1 MRRGPG
7 PNFGIGAPVPT
18 GRRRL
23 LRLLAAAGAA
33 LALPGATSPQPPV
46 TRWRGV
52 ALGAPACL
60 ELIGIEPAR
69 AGRLIAACLEELARL
84 EAIFSLY
91 DPRSALCRLNRE
103 GRLRQPPAELV
114 EVLGLARRLAELSH
128 GAFDVTL
135 QPLWQA
141 VARDATREERRAAR
155 RLVDWRRLEVGP
167 EAVALGRPGMAVTL
181 DGIAQGYLT
190 DRIALLLRAG
200 GAERVL
206 VDLGELRAL
215 GPHPLGRPWR
225 IGLAPGDAVLALE
238 EGAVASSAALVAGRP
253 RILDPRSGEPPAP
266 AGRVVRVLAPEA
278 VVADGLSTA
287 LAVTG
292 PAEAAGLLP
301 AFPGARLLAAA

>member
-1 MRRGPG
+1 M
-7 PNFGIGAPVPT
+7 
-18 GRRRL
+18 
-23 LRLLAAAGAA
+23 AAAAAA
-33 LALPGATSPQPPV
+33 LALPGATPPPPV
-46 TRWRGV
+46 ARWRGV
-52 ALGAPACL
+52 ALGAPATL
-60 ELIGIEPAR
+60 ELVGIGPAR

-91 DPRSALCRLNRE
+91 DPESALCRLNRE
-103 GRLRQPPAELV
+103 GRLRHPPPELV
-114 EVLGLARRLAELSH
+114 EVLGLARRLAELSE
-128 GAFDVTL
+128 GGFDVTL
-135 QPLWQA
+135 QPLWLA
-141 VARDATREERRAAR
+141 VARQATPEERRAAR

-225 IGLAPGDAVLALE
+225 IGLAPGDAVLPLE
-238 EGAVASSAALVAGRP
+238 EGAVASSAALVDGRP
-253 RILDPRSGEPPAP
+253 RILDPRTGEPPAP
-266 AGRVVRVLAPEA
+266 ADRVVRVLAPEA

-287 LAVTG
+287 LAVLG
-292 PAEAAGLLP
+292 PAEAAGLLA
-301 AFPGARLLAAA
+301 AFPGARALSAAGGRATRFDREQAKPGAPSRPEGGGRP